1 MSADRT
7 RVEVVVGGA
16 PIDSLVLDDVL
27 DDVLDFAAVGMA
39 PPPWMREPIP
49 VRPQD
54 LGEWRFLEV
63 AFERREGGE

>member
-1 MSADRT
+1 MSAGRA
-7 RVEVVVGGA
+7 RIGVVVGGS
-16 PIDSLVLDDVL
+16 PIDSVVL